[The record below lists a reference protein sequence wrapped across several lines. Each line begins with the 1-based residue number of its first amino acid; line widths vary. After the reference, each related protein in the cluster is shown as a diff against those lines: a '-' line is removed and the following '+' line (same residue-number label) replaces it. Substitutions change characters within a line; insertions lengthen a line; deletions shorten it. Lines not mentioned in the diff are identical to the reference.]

1 MYICREQNVKR
12 MKNILVVLFI
22 ILLNIL
28 NPQYLLARDLKFN
41 RLTAE
46 NGLPYSTANVMLQD
60 DNGFLWIGT
69 HTGLCRYDGINTE
82 IYSEFENRQ
91 VRSLEETDGNWL
103 WVGMESGLARINLKT
118 RKMESI
124 LCEGKKELQR
134 VSAIHWGKDEKVYV
148 AAIDG
153 LFVYDK
159 GILTHV
165 IADEGQV
172 FSILE
177 NTLTDYWLLTE
188 KALLNLDTKT
198 GKVTRYAWPL
208 KFNPFFLA
216 SLNSY
221 KNILYISAE
230 YNSMLRFDMKNRRF
244 MNEFAIEDKKRTYPL
259 IIDGGQLFVN
269 TTWGIEVLSCTTNQL
284 QYTIAAD
291 DDMKN
296 GLRSNQ
302 FYSMYKKGTT
312 LWLGIF
318 SGGIAYSQIENDAF
332 NVYRLPGTDFTTF
345 NRQVRSFCIVSDDI
359 KLIGTRNGLLLVSEK
374 EKRVQTFTTQDYPAL
389 LSNSILFI
397 QPFGGDD
404 YLIGTTKGLVLF
416 SLKKNSFRTF
426 SEENV
431 YKGTQFYSCLSDEE
445 GIWLAT
451 SEKVLY
457 YNMHTNQTDIYL
469 LDTNKYPG
477 CSALSLCF
485 DFRDRL
491 WIGTTEG
498 LFLLDKVTHKITDTF
513 EGKDKLKDIS
523 KAQINNISRSKNGKM
538 FICTDRMGLIVLNER
553 GTEIDIYSEDNILPH
568 NTVYSVY
575 EDEQNVWWI
584 ATMKGILRYNRVTN
598 KKQLYDLSAGIP
610 GGVCRSF
617 SKDSQGRYWWANE
630 MGLVVCDPYLLSQ
643 AVLCDLPRISSVKVA
658 GKRQQLLEDQE
669 QGPVTPAYAKSMV
682 LPAFQNN
689 LELCFSMHT
698 YLGALDSYQYILE
711 GFDERWKYNI
721 ENNCLSYTDLPAG
734 KYLLRVRG
742 QGNSDYE
749 TQLEIIVEYPWYVT
763 YGIAA
768 IVVIIVL
775 LGIGWKYWRR
785 KVSIVE
791 MKQDSDDELLNTA
804 AYKPK
809 TPRSSQEKLDRL
821 YEQLIH
827 YFETEKPYLNK
838 QLKSADIAAALSC
851 SISSLSECLSFK
863 LNTNFSD
870 FVAHYRVEAFVQKQ
884 KQEDISLYTLMSI
897 AESCGFNSKSSFFRL
912 FKKQMGCTPLEYIQ
926 KQEHDRVSKQ

>member
-1 MYICREQNVKR
+1 MC
-12 MKNILVVLFI
+12 
-22 ILLNIL
+22 
-28 NPQYLLARDLKFN
+28 
-41 RLTAE
+41 
-46 NGLPYSTANVMLQD
+46 
-60 DNGFLWIGT
+60 
-69 HTGLCRYDGINTE
+69 
-82 IYSEFENRQ
+82 
-91 VRSLEETDGNWL
+91 
-103 WVGMESGLARINLKT
+103 
-118 RKMESI
+118 
-124 LCEGKKELQR
+124 
-134 VSAIHWGKDEKVYV
+134 
-148 AAIDG
+148 
-153 LFVYDK
+153 
-159 GILTHV
+159 
-165 IADEGQV
+165 
-172 FSILE
+172 
-177 NTLTDYWLLTE
+177 
-188 KALLNLDTKT
+188 
-198 GKVTRYAWPL
+198 
-208 KFNPFFLA
+208 
-216 SLNSY
+216 
-221 KNILYISAE
+221 
-230 YNSMLRFDMKNRRF
+230 
-244 MNEFAIEDKKRTYPL
+244 
-259 IIDGGQLFVN
+259 
-269 TTWGIEVLSCTTNQL
+269 
-284 QYTIAAD
+284 
-291 DDMKN
+291 
-296 GLRSNQ
+296 
-302 FYSMYKKGTT
+302 
-312 LWLGIF
+312 IF

-568 NTVYSVY
+568 NTVYSIY
-575 EDEQNVWWI
+575 EDEQNEWWI

-785 KVSIVE
+785 KVAIVG
-791 MKQDSDDELLNTA
+791 MKQDADDELLNA
-804 AYKPK
+804 AAHRPK
-809 TPRSSQEKLDRL
+809 TPRASQEKLDSL
-821 YEQLIH
+821 YEQLID

>member
-82 IYSEFENRQ
+82 IYSEFENKQ
-91 VRSLEETDGNWL
+91 VRALAETEGNWL
-103 WVGMESGLARINLKT
+103 WVGMENGLARINLKT

-148 AAIDG
+148 AAIAG

-159 GILTHV
+159 GVLSHV

-188 KALLNLDTKT
+188 KALLNLETKT
-198 GKVTRYAWPL
+198 GKVTKYAWPL
-208 KFNPFFLA
+208 KFNPFFQA

-221 KNILYISAE
+221 KNVLYISAE
-230 YNSMLRFDMKNRRF
+230 YNSMLRFDMKSRRF
-244 MNEFAIEDKKRTYPL
+244 MNEFAMEDKKRTYPL

-269 TTWGIEVLSCTTNQL
+269 TTWGIEVLSCTTNRL

-291 DDMKN
+291 EDVKN

-359 KLIGTRNGLLLVSEK
+359 KLIGTRNGLLLVSEA
-374 EKRVQTFTTQDYPAL
+374 EKRVQTFTTQDYSAL

-431 YKGTQFYSCLSDEE
+431 YRGTQFYSCLSDEE

-485 DFRDRL
+485 DSRNRL
-491 WIGTTEG
+491 WIGTSDG
-498 LFLLDKVTHKITDTF
+498 IFLLDKVTRKITDTF
-513 EGKDKLKDIS
+513 EGKDKLKNIS

-630 MGLVVCDPYLLSQ
+630 MGLVVCDPYQLSQ

-734 KYLLRVRG
+734 TYLLRVRG

>member
-12 MKNILVVLFI
+12 MKNILIVLFI

-46 NGLPYSTANVMLQD
+46 NGLPYSTPNVMLQD

-134 VSAIHWGKDEKVYV
+134 VSAIHWGKDEKVYI

-485 DFRDRL
+485 DSRNRL
-491 WIGTTEG
+491 WIGTSDG
-498 LFLLDKVTHKITDTF
+498 IFLLDKVTRKIMDTF
-513 EGKDKLKDIS
+513 EGKDKLKNIS
-523 KAQINNISRSKNGKM
+523 KAQINNISRSKNGKI

-768 IVVIIVL
+768 VVVIIVL

-785 KVSIVE
+785 KVAIVG
-791 MKQDSDDELLNTA
+791 MKQDADDELLNAA
-804 AYKPK
+804 AYRPK

-821 YEQLIH
+821 YEQLID

-926 KQEHDRVSKQ
+926 KQEYDRVSKQ

>member
-359 KLIGTRNGLLLVSEK
+359 KLIGTRNGLLLVSEA

-431 YKGTQFYSCLSDEE
+431 YRGTQFYSCLSDEE

-485 DFRDRL
+485 DSRNRL
-491 WIGTTEG
+491 WIGTSDG
-498 LFLLDKVTHKITDTF
+498 IFLLDKVTRKITDTF
-513 EGKDKLKDIS
+513 EGKDKLKNIS

>member
-1 MYICREQNVKR
+1 
-12 MKNILVVLFI
+12 MKNILIVLFI

-28 NPQYLLARDLKFN
+28 NPQYLLAIDLKFN

-91 VRSLEETDGNWL
+91 VRSLEETEGNWL
-103 WVGMESGLARINLKT
+103 WVGMENGLARINLKT

-134 VSAIHWGKDEKVYV
+134 VSTIHWGKDEKVYV

-216 SLNSY
+216 SLNSH
-221 KNILYISAE
+221 KNVLYISAE

-269 TTWGIEVLSCTTNQL
+269 TTWGIEVLSCTTNRL
-284 QYTIAAD
+284 QYTIVAD

-302 FYSMYKKGTT
+302 FYSMYKTGTT

-389 LSNSILFI
+389 LSNSILLI

-404 YLIGTTKGLVLF
+404 YLIGTTKGLVLY
-416 SLKKNSFRTF
+416 SLKKNSFRIF

-457 YNMHTNQTDIYL
+457 YNMHTIYTRWIL
-469 LDTNKYPG
+469 INI
-477 CSALSLCF
+477 
-485 DFRDRL
+485 RD
-491 WIGTTEG
+491 
-498 LFLLDKVTHKITDTF
+498 
-513 EGKDKLKDIS
+513 
-523 KAQINNISRSKNGKM
+523 
-538 FICTDRMGLIVLNER
+538 
-553 GTEIDIYSEDNILPH
+553 
-568 NTVYSVY
+568 
-575 EDEQNVWWI
+575 
-584 ATMKGILRYNRVTN
+584 
-598 KKQLYDLSAGIP
+598 
-610 GGVCRSF
+610 
-617 SKDSQGRYWWANE
+617 
-630 MGLVVCDPYLLSQ
+630 
-643 AVLCDLPRISSVKVA
+643 
-658 GKRQQLLEDQE
+658 
-669 QGPVTPAYAKSMV
+669 
-682 LPAFQNN
+682 
-689 LELCFSMHT
+689 
-698 YLGALDSYQYILE
+698 
-711 GFDERWKYNI
+711 
-721 ENNCLSYTDLPAG
+721 
-734 KYLLRVRG
+734 
-742 QGNSDYE
+742 
-749 TQLEIIVEYPWYVT
+749 
-763 YGIAA
+763 
-768 IVVIIVL
+768 VL
-775 LGIGWKYWRR
+775 LCLC
-785 KVSIVE
+785 VSTPVIV
-791 MKQDSDDELLNTA
+791 
-804 AYKPK
+804 Y
-809 TPRSSQEKLDRL
+809 
-821 YEQLIH
+821 
-827 YFETEKPYLNK
+827 
-838 QLKSADIAAALSC
+838 
-851 SISSLSECLSFK
+851 
-863 LNTNFSD
+863 
-870 FVAHYRVEAFVQKQ
+870 
-884 KQEDISLYTLMSI
+884 
-897 AESCGFNSKSSFFRL
+897 G
-912 FKKQMGCTPLEYIQ
+912 
-926 KQEHDRVSKQ
+926 

>member
-1 MYICREQNVKR
+1 
-12 MKNILVVLFI
+12 MKNILIVLFI

-188 KALLNLDTKT
+188 KALLNMDTKT

-332 NVYRLPGTDFTTF
+332 NVYRLLGTDFTTF

-568 NTVYSVY
+568 NTVYSIY
-575 EDEQNVWWI
+575 EDEQNEWWI

-785 KVSIVE
+785 KVAIVG
-791 MKQDSDDELLNTA
+791 MKQDADDELLNA
-804 AYKPK
+804 AAHRPK
-809 TPRSSQEKLDRL
+809 TPRASQEKLDSL
-821 YEQLIH
+821 YEQLID

>member
-1 MYICREQNVKR
+1 
-12 MKNILVVLFI
+12 MKNILIVLFI

-134 VSAIHWGKDEKVYV
+134 VSTIHWGKDEKVYV

-216 SLNSY
+216 SLNSH
-221 KNILYISAE
+221 KNVLYISAE

-269 TTWGIEVLSCTTNQL
+269 TTWGIEVLSCTTNRL
-284 QYTIAAD
+284 QYTIVAD

-568 NTVYSVY
+568 NTVYSIY
-575 EDEQNVWWI
+575 EDEQNEWWI

-669 QGPVTPAYAKSMV
+669 QGLVTPAYAKSMV

-711 GFDERWKYNI
+711 GFDEKWKYNI

-785 KVSIVE
+785 KVAIVG
-791 MKQDSDDELLNTA
+791 MKQDADDELLNA
-804 AYKPK
+804 AAHRPK
-809 TPRSSQEKLDRL
+809 TPRASQEKLDSL
-821 YEQLIH
+821 YEQLID

>member
-1 MYICREQNVKR
+1 
-12 MKNILVVLFI
+12 MKNILIVLFI

-134 VSAIHWGKDEKVYV
+134 VSAIHWGKDEKVYI

-485 DFRDRL
+485 DSRNRL
-491 WIGTTEG
+491 WIGTSDG
-498 LFLLDKVTHKITDTF
+498 IFLLDKVTRKIMDTF
-513 EGKDKLKDIS
+513 EGKDKLKNIS
-523 KAQINNISRSKNGKM
+523 KAQINNISRSKNGKI

-768 IVVIIVL
+768 VVVIIVL

-785 KVSIVE
+785 KVAIVG
-791 MKQDSDDELLNTA
+791 MKQDADDELLNAA
-804 AYKPK
+804 AYRPK

-821 YEQLIH
+821 YEQLID

>member
-1 MYICREQNVKR
+1 
-12 MKNILVVLFI
+12 MKNILIVLFI

-134 VSAIHWGKDEKVYV
+134 VSAIHWGKDEKVYI

-485 DFRDRL
+485 DSRNRL
-491 WIGTTEG
+491 WIGTSDG
-498 LFLLDKVTHKITDTF
+498 IFLLDKVTRKIMDTF
-513 EGKDKLKDIS
+513 EGKDKLKNIS
-523 KAQINNISRSKNGKM
+523 KAQINNISRSKNGKI

-610 GGVCRSF
+610 GGVCCSF

-768 IVVIIVL
+768 VVVIIVL

-785 KVSIVE
+785 KVAIVG
-791 MKQDSDDELLNTA
+791 MKQDADDELLNAA
-804 AYKPK
+804 AYRPK

-821 YEQLIH
+821 YEQLID

-926 KQEHDRVSKQ
+926 KQEYDRVSKQ

>member
-1 MYICREQNVKR
+1 M
-12 MKNILVVLFI
+12 
-22 ILLNIL
+22 
-28 NPQYLLARDLKFN
+28 
-41 RLTAE
+41 
-46 NGLPYSTANVMLQD
+46 
-60 DNGFLWIGT
+60 
-69 HTGLCRYDGINTE
+69 
-82 IYSEFENRQ
+82 
-91 VRSLEETDGNWL
+91 
-103 WVGMESGLARINLKT
+103 
-118 RKMESI
+118 
-124 LCEGKKELQR
+124 
-134 VSAIHWGKDEKVYV
+134 
-148 AAIDG
+148 
-153 LFVYDK
+153 
-159 GILTHV
+159 
-165 IADEGQV
+165 
-172 FSILE
+172 
-177 NTLTDYWLLTE
+177 
-188 KALLNLDTKT
+188 
-198 GKVTRYAWPL
+198 
-208 KFNPFFLA
+208 
-216 SLNSY
+216 NS
-221 KNILYISAE
+221 
-230 YNSMLRFDMKNRRF
+230 
-244 MNEFAIEDKKRTYPL
+244 
-259 IIDGGQLFVN
+259 GQLFVN
-269 TTWGIEVLSCTTNQL
+269 TTWGIEVLSCTTNRL
-284 QYTIAAD
+284 QYTIVAD

-404 YLIGTTKGLVLF
+404 YLIGTTKGLVLY
-416 SLKKNSFRTF
+416 SLKKNSFRIF

-457 YNMHTNQTDIYL
+457 YNMHTNQTDIYP

-485 DFRDRL
+485 DSRNRL
-491 WIGTTEG
+491 WIGTSEG
-498 LFLLDKVTHKITDTF
+498 VFLLDKVTHKITDTF
-513 EGKDKLKDIS
+513 EGKDKLKNIS

-553 GTEIDIYSEDNILPH
+553 GSEIDIYSEDNILPH

-617 SKDSQGRYWWANE
+617 CKDSQNRYWWANE
-630 MGLVVCDPYLLSQ
+630 MGLVVCDPYQLSQ
-643 AVLCDLPRISSVKVA
+643 AVLCDLPRISSVKVG

-669 QGPVTPAYAKSMV
+669 QGLVTPAYAKSMV

-711 GFDERWKYNI
+711 GFDEKWKYNI

-763 YGIAA
+763 YGIVA

-785 KVSIVE
+785 KVAIVE
-791 MKQDSDDELLNTA
+791 MKQDTDDELLNTA
-804 AYKPK
+804 AYRPK

-926 KQEHDRVSKQ
+926 KQDHDRVSKQ

>member
-1 MYICREQNVKR
+1 M
-12 MKNILVVLFI
+12 
-22 ILLNIL
+22 
-28 NPQYLLARDLKFN
+28 
-41 RLTAE
+41 
-46 NGLPYSTANVMLQD
+46 
-60 DNGFLWIGT
+60 
-69 HTGLCRYDGINTE
+69 
-82 IYSEFENRQ
+82 
-91 VRSLEETDGNWL
+91 
-103 WVGMESGLARINLKT
+103 
-118 RKMESI
+118 
-124 LCEGKKELQR
+124 
-134 VSAIHWGKDEKVYV
+134 GKDEKVYV

-568 NTVYSVY
+568 NTVYSIY
-575 EDEQNVWWI
+575 EDEQNEWWI

-785 KVSIVE
+785 KVAIVG
-791 MKQDSDDELLNTA
+791 MKQDADDELLNA
-804 AYKPK
+804 AAHRPK
-809 TPRSSQEKLDRL
+809 TPRASQEKLDSL
-821 YEQLIH
+821 YEQLID

>member
-12 MKNILVVLFI
+12 MKNILIVLFI

-208 KFNPFFLA
+208 KFNPFFMA

-485 DFRDRL
+485 DSRNRL
-491 WIGTTEG
+491 WIGTSDG
-498 LFLLDKVTHKITDTF
+498 IFLLDKVTRKIMDTF
-513 EGKDKLKDIS
+513 EGKDKLKNIS
-523 KAQINNISRSKNGKM
+523 KAQINNISRSKNGKI

-768 IVVIIVL
+768 VVVIIVL

-785 KVSIVE
+785 KVAIVG
-791 MKQDSDDELLNTA
+791 MKQDADDELLNAA
-804 AYKPK
+804 AYRPK

-821 YEQLIH
+821 YEQLID

-926 KQEHDRVSKQ
+926 KQEYDRVSKQ

>member
-1 MYICREQNVKR
+1 

-82 IYSEFENRQ
+82 IYSEFENKQ
-91 VRSLEETDGNWL
+91 VRALAETEGNWL
-103 WVGMESGLARINLKT
+103 WVGMENGLARINLKT

-148 AAIDG
+148 AAIAG

-159 GILTHV
+159 GVLSHV

-188 KALLNLDTKT
+188 KALLNLETKT
-198 GKVTRYAWPL
+198 GKVTKYAWPL
-208 KFNPFFLA
+208 KFNPFFQA

-221 KNILYISAE
+221 KNVLYISAE
-230 YNSMLRFDMKNRRF
+230 YNSMLRFDMKSRRF
-244 MNEFAIEDKKRTYPL
+244 MNEFAMEDKKRTYPL

-269 TTWGIEVLSCTTNQL
+269 TTWGIEVLSCTTNRL

-291 DDMKN
+291 EDMKN

-359 KLIGTRNGLLLVSEK
+359 KLIGTRNGLLLVSEA

-431 YKGTQFYSCLSDEE
+431 YRGTQFYSCLSDEE

-485 DFRDRL
+485 DSRNRL
-491 WIGTTEG
+491 WIGTSDG
-498 LFLLDKVTHKITDTF
+498 IFLLDKVTRKITDTF
-513 EGKDKLKDIS
+513 EGKDKLKNIS

>member
-1 MYICREQNVKR
+1 
-12 MKNILVVLFI
+12 MKNILIVLFI

-485 DFRDRL
+485 DSRNRL
-491 WIGTTEG
+491 WIGTSDG
-498 LFLLDKVTHKITDTF
+498 IFLLDKVTRKIMDTF
-513 EGKDKLKDIS
+513 EGKDKLKNIS
-523 KAQINNISRSKNGKM
+523 KAQINNISRSKNGKI

-768 IVVIIVL
+768 VVVIIVL

-785 KVSIVE
+785 KVAIVG
-791 MKQDSDDELLNTA
+791 MKQDADDELLNAA
-804 AYKPK
+804 AYRPK

-821 YEQLIH
+821 YEQLID

-851 SISSLSECLSFK
+851 SISSLSECLSFI

-926 KQEHDRVSKQ
+926 KQEYDRVSKQ

>member
-1 MYICREQNVKR
+1 
-12 MKNILVVLFI
+12 
-22 ILLNIL
+22 
-28 NPQYLLARDLKFN
+28 
-41 RLTAE
+41 
-46 NGLPYSTANVMLQD
+46 
-60 DNGFLWIGT
+60 
-69 HTGLCRYDGINTE
+69 
-82 IYSEFENRQ
+82 
-91 VRSLEETDGNWL
+91 
-103 WVGMESGLARINLKT
+103 
-118 RKMESI
+118 
-124 LCEGKKELQR
+124 
-134 VSAIHWGKDEKVYV
+134 
-148 AAIDG
+148 
-153 LFVYDK
+153 
-159 GILTHV
+159 
-165 IADEGQV
+165 
-172 FSILE
+172 
-177 NTLTDYWLLTE
+177 
-188 KALLNLDTKT
+188 
-198 GKVTRYAWPL
+198 
-208 KFNPFFLA
+208 
-216 SLNSY
+216 
-221 KNILYISAE
+221 
-230 YNSMLRFDMKNRRF
+230 
-244 MNEFAIEDKKRTYPL
+244 
-259 IIDGGQLFVN
+259 
-269 TTWGIEVLSCTTNQL
+269 
-284 QYTIAAD
+284 
-291 DDMKN
+291 
-296 GLRSNQ
+296 
-302 FYSMYKKGTT
+302 MYKKGTT

-404 YLIGTTKGLVLF
+404 YLIGTTKGLVLY
-416 SLKKNSFRTF
+416 SLKKNSFRIF

-457 YNMHTNQTDIYL
+457 YNMHTNQTDIYP

-485 DFRDRL
+485 DSRNRL
-491 WIGTTEG
+491 WIGTSEG
-498 LFLLDKVTHKITDTF
+498 VFLLDKVTHKITDTF
-513 EGKDKLKDIS
+513 EGKDKLKNIS

-553 GTEIDIYSEDNILPH
+553 GSEIDIYSEDNILPH

-617 SKDSQGRYWWANE
+617 CKDSQNRYWWANE
-630 MGLVVCDPYLLSQ
+630 MGLVVCDPYQLSQ
-643 AVLCDLPRISSVKVA
+643 AVLCDLPRISSVKVV

-669 QGPVTPAYAKSMV
+669 QGLVTPAYAKSMV

-711 GFDERWKYNI
+711 GFDEKWKYNI

-763 YGIAA
+763 YGIVA

-785 KVSIVE
+785 KVAIVE
-791 MKQDSDDELLNTA
+791 MKQDTDDELLNTA
-804 AYKPK
+804 AYRPK

-926 KQEHDRVSKQ
+926 KQDHDRVSKQ

>member
-1 MYICREQNVKR
+1 M
-12 MKNILVVLFI
+12 
-22 ILLNIL
+22 
-28 NPQYLLARDLKFN
+28 
-41 RLTAE
+41 
-46 NGLPYSTANVMLQD
+46 
-60 DNGFLWIGT
+60 
-69 HTGLCRYDGINTE
+69 
-82 IYSEFENRQ
+82 
-91 VRSLEETDGNWL
+91 
-103 WVGMESGLARINLKT
+103 
-118 RKMESI
+118 
-124 LCEGKKELQR
+124 
-134 VSAIHWGKDEKVYV
+134 
-148 AAIDG
+148 
-153 LFVYDK
+153 
-159 GILTHV
+159 
-165 IADEGQV
+165 
-172 FSILE
+172 
-177 NTLTDYWLLTE
+177 
-188 KALLNLDTKT
+188 
-198 GKVTRYAWPL
+198 
-208 KFNPFFLA
+208 
-216 SLNSY
+216 
-221 KNILYISAE
+221 
-230 YNSMLRFDMKNRRF
+230 
-244 MNEFAIEDKKRTYPL
+244 
-259 IIDGGQLFVN
+259 
-269 TTWGIEVLSCTTNQL
+269 
-284 QYTIAAD
+284 
-291 DDMKN
+291 
-296 GLRSNQ
+296 
-302 FYSMYKKGTT
+302 
-312 LWLGIF
+312 
-318 SGGIAYSQIENDAF
+318 
-332 NVYRLPGTDFTTF
+332 
-345 NRQVRSFCIVSDDI
+345 
-359 KLIGTRNGLLLVSEK
+359 
-374 EKRVQTFTTQDYPAL
+374 
-389 LSNSILFI
+389 
-397 QPFGGDD
+397 
-404 YLIGTTKGLVLF
+404 IGTTKGLVLY
-416 SLKKNSFRTF
+416 SLKRNSFRIF

-457 YNMHTNQTDIYL
+457 YNMHTNQTDIYP

-485 DFRDRL
+485 DSRNRL
-491 WIGTTEG
+491 WIGTSEG
-498 LFLLDKVTHKITDTF
+498 VFLLDKVTHKITDTF
-513 EGKDKLKDIS
+513 EGKDKLKNIS

-553 GTEIDIYSEDNILPH
+553 GSEIDIYSEDNILPH

-610 GGVCRSF
+610 SGVCRSF
-617 SKDSQGRYWWANE
+617 SKDSQNRYWWANE
-630 MGLVVCDPYLLSQ
+630 MGLVVCDPYQLSQ

-785 KVSIVE
+785 KVAIVE
-791 MKQDSDDELLNTA
+791 MKQDPDDELLNTA
-804 AYKPK
+804 AYRPK

-884 KQEDISLYTLMSI
+884 KQEEDISLYTLMSI

-926 KQEHDRVSKQ
+926 KQDHDRVSKQ

>member
-1 MYICREQNVKR
+1 
-12 MKNILVVLFI
+12 MKNILIVLFI

-221 KNILYISAE
+221 KNILYISVE

-485 DFRDRL
+485 DSCNRL
-491 WIGTTEG
+491 WIGTSDG
-498 LFLLDKVTHKITDTF
+498 IFLLDKVTRKIMDIF
-513 EGKDKLKDIS
+513 EGKDKLKNIS
-523 KAQINNISRSKNGKM
+523 KAQINNISRSKNGKI

-643 AVLCDLPRISSVKVA
+643 AVLCDLPCISSVKVA

-721 ENNCLSYTDLPAG
+721 ENNCLSYADLPAG

-785 KVSIVE
+785 KVAMVE

-809 TPRSSQEKLDRL
+809 TPRSSQEKLDCL

-838 QLKSADIAAALSC
+838 QLKSADIATALSC

-863 LNTNFSD
+863 LNTNFSN

-926 KQEHDRVSKQ
+926 KQEHDKVSKQ

>member
-1 MYICREQNVKR
+1 MKR
-12 MKNILVVLFI
+12 MKNILIVLFI

-404 YLIGTTKGLVLF
+404 YLIGTTKGLVLY

-568 NTVYSVY
+568 NTVYSIY
-575 EDEQNVWWI
+575 EDEQNEWWI

-711 GFDERWKYNI
+711 GFDEKWKYNI

-785 KVSIVE
+785 KVAIVG
-791 MKQDSDDELLNTA
+791 MKQDADDELLNA
-804 AYKPK
+804 AAHRPK
-809 TPRSSQEKLDRL
+809 TPRASQEKLDSL
-821 YEQLIH
+821 YEQLID

>member
-1 MYICREQNVKR
+1 

-82 IYSEFENRQ
+82 IYSEFENKQ
-91 VRSLEETDGNWL
+91 VRALAETEGNWL
-103 WVGMESGLARINLKT
+103 WVGMENGLARINLKT

-124 LCEGKKELQR
+124 LCEGKKGLQR

-148 AAIDG
+148 AAIAG

-159 GILTHV
+159 GVLSHV

-188 KALLNLDTKT
+188 KALLNLETKT
-198 GKVTRYAWPL
+198 GKVTKYAWPL
-208 KFNPFFLA
+208 KFNPFFQA

-221 KNILYISAE
+221 KNVLYISAE
-230 YNSMLRFDMKNRRF
+230 YNSMLRFDMKSRRF
-244 MNEFAIEDKKRTYPL
+244 MNEFAMEDKKRTYPL

-269 TTWGIEVLSCTTNQL
+269 TTWGIEVLSCTTNRL

-291 DDMKN
+291 EDMKN

-359 KLIGTRNGLLLVSEK
+359 KLIGTRNGLLLVSEA

-431 YKGTQFYSCLSDEE
+431 YRGTQFYSCLSDEE

-485 DFRDRL
+485 DSRNRL
-491 WIGTTEG
+491 WIGTSDG
-498 LFLLDKVTHKITDTF
+498 IFLLDKVTRKITDTF
-513 EGKDKLKDIS
+513 EGKDKLKNIS

-630 MGLVVCDPYLLSQ
+630 MGLVVCDPYQLSQ

-734 KYLLRVRG
+734 TYLLRVRG

>member
-1 MYICREQNVKR
+1 M
-12 MKNILVVLFI
+12 
-22 ILLNIL
+22 
-28 NPQYLLARDLKFN
+28 
-41 RLTAE
+41 
-46 NGLPYSTANVMLQD
+46 
-60 DNGFLWIGT
+60 
-69 HTGLCRYDGINTE
+69 
-82 IYSEFENRQ
+82 
-91 VRSLEETDGNWL
+91 
-103 WVGMESGLARINLKT
+103 
-118 RKMESI
+118 
-124 LCEGKKELQR
+124 
-134 VSAIHWGKDEKVYV
+134 
-148 AAIDG
+148 
-153 LFVYDK
+153 
-159 GILTHV
+159 
-165 IADEGQV
+165 
-172 FSILE
+172 
-177 NTLTDYWLLTE
+177 
-188 KALLNLDTKT
+188 
-198 GKVTRYAWPL
+198 
-208 KFNPFFLA
+208 
-216 SLNSY
+216 
-221 KNILYISAE
+221 
-230 YNSMLRFDMKNRRF
+230 
-244 MNEFAIEDKKRTYPL
+244 
-259 IIDGGQLFVN
+259 
-269 TTWGIEVLSCTTNQL
+269 
-284 QYTIAAD
+284 
-291 DDMKN
+291 
-296 GLRSNQ
+296 
-302 FYSMYKKGTT
+302 
-312 LWLGIF
+312 
-318 SGGIAYSQIENDAF
+318 
-332 NVYRLPGTDFTTF
+332 
-345 NRQVRSFCIVSDDI
+345 
-359 KLIGTRNGLLLVSEK
+359 VSEA

-568 NTVYSVY
+568 NTVYSIY
-575 EDEQNVWWI
+575 EDEQNEWWI

-785 KVSIVE
+785 KVAIVG
-791 MKQDSDDELLNTA
+791 MKQDADDELLNA
-804 AYKPK
+804 AAHRPK
-809 TPRSSQEKLDRL
+809 TPRASQEKLDSL
-821 YEQLIH
+821 YEQLID

>member
-1 MYICREQNVKR
+1 
-12 MKNILVVLFI
+12 MKNILIVLLI
-22 ILLNIL
+22 ILLNSI
-28 NPQYLLARDLKFN
+28 NSQYLLSKELKFN

-82 IYSEFENRQ
+82 IYSEFENKQ
-91 VRSLEETDGNWL
+91 VRTLAETDGDWL
-103 WVGMESGLARINLKT
+103 WVGMENGLARINLKT
-118 RKMESI
+118 RKMEPI
-124 LCEGKKELQR
+124 LCDGKKELQR

-159 GILTHV
+159 GVLKHTIV
-165 IADEGQV
+165 NEGQV
-172 FSILE
+172 FSIVE

-198 GKVTRYAWPL
+198 GEVIKYVWPL

-216 SLNSY
+216 SLNIY
-221 KNILYISAE
+221 KNTLYISAE
-230 YNSMLRFDMKNRRF
+230 YNSMLRFDLKNHRF
-244 MNEFAIEDKKRTYPL
+244 MTEFASEDRKRTYPL
-259 IIDGGQLFVN
+259 VIDGGLLFVN
-269 TTWGIEVLSCTTNQL
+269 TTWGVEVLSCSTNQL
-284 QYTIAAD
+284 LYTIATD
-291 DDMKN
+291 EDMKN

-318 SGGIAYSQIENDAF
+318 SGGIAYSQVENDAF
-332 NVYRLPGTDFTTF
+332 KVYQLPGTEFTTF
-345 NRQVRSFCIVSDDI
+345 NRQVRSFSIIPDGI
-359 KLIGTRNGLLLVSEK
+359 KLIGTRSGLLMVSEK
-374 EKRVQTFTTQDYPAL
+374 ENRVHTFTTKDYPAL

-397 QPFGGDD
+397 QPFKGDD

-416 SLKKNSFRTF
+416 SLKDASFRTF
-426 SEENV
+426 SEDNI
-431 YKGTQFYSCLSDEE
+431 YKGSQFYSCLPDED
-445 GIWLAT
+445 GIWLAA

-457 YNMHTNQTDIYL
+457 YNKHTRLTEQYS
-469 LDTNKYPG
+469 LDTEKYPG

-485 DFRDRL
+485 DSRNRL
-491 WIGTTEG
+491 WIGTSDG
-498 LFLLDKVTHKITDTF
+498 IFLLDKATRKITDTF
-513 EGKDKLKDIS
+513 EGKSKLQNIS
-523 KAQINNISRSKNGKM
+523 KAQINSISRSKNGKM
-538 FICTDRMGLIVLNER
+538 FICTDRLGLIVLNER
-553 GTEIDIYSEDNILPH
+553 GSEVDIYSEDNILPH

-575 EDEQNVWWI
+575 EDDQDVWWI
-584 ATMKGILRYNRVTN
+584 ATMKGILRYNRVTD

-617 SKDSQGRYWWANE
+617 YKDDKGNYWWANE
-630 MGLVVCDPYLLSQ
+630 MGLVVCDPNQLSR
-643 AVLCDLPRISSVKVA
+643 AVLCNIPRISSVKVA
-658 GKRQQLLEDQE
+658 GKQQLLLEDLNL
-669 QGPVTPAYAKSMV
+669 GTVTPAYAKSMV

-711 GFDERWKYNI
+711 GLDERWKYNL
-721 ENNCLSYTDLPAG
+721 ENNCLTYTDLPAG
-734 KYLLRVRG
+734 KYMLRVRG

-749 TQLEIIVEYPWYVT
+749 TQLEITVEYPWYVT
-763 YGIAA
+763 YGIVAG
-768 IVVIIVL
+768 VVL
-775 LGIGWKYWRR
+775 LVLSGIIWVYWRK
-785 KVSIVE
+785 KVRNSVAGKRHDADMEVMNEVE
-791 MKQDSDDELLNTA
+791 AD
-804 AYKPK
+804 KPK

-821 YEQLIH
+821 YERLIH
-827 YFETEKPYLNK
+827 YFDTEKPYLNK
-838 QLKSADIAAALSC
+838 QLKSADVAAALSC
-851 SISSLSECLSFK
+851 SIFSLSECLSFK

-884 KQEDISLYTLMSI
+884 KEEDISLYTLMSI

-926 KQEHDRVSKQ
+926 KQEHNRVSKQ

>member
-12 MKNILVVLFI
+12 MKNILIVLFI

-485 DFRDRL
+485 DSRNRL
-491 WIGTTEG
+491 WIGTSDG
-498 LFLLDKVTHKITDTF
+498 IFLLDKVTRKIMDTF
-513 EGKDKLKDIS
+513 EGKDKLKNIS
-523 KAQINNISRSKNGKM
+523 KAQINNISRSKNGKI

-768 IVVIIVL
+768 VVVIIVL

-785 KVSIVE
+785 KVAIVG
-791 MKQDSDDELLNTA
+791 MKQDADDELLNAA
-804 AYKPK
+804 AYRPK

-821 YEQLIH
+821 YEQLID

-926 KQEHDRVSKQ
+926 KQEYDRVSKQ

>member
-82 IYSEFENRQ
+82 IYSEFENKQ
-91 VRSLEETDGNWL
+91 VRALAETEGNWL
-103 WVGMESGLARINLKT
+103 WVGMENGLARINLKT

-148 AAIDG
+148 AAIAG

-159 GILTHV
+159 GVLSHV

-188 KALLNLDTKT
+188 KALLNLETKT
-198 GKVTRYAWPL
+198 GKVTKYAWPL
-208 KFNPFFLA
+208 KFNPFFQA

-221 KNILYISAE
+221 KNVLYISAE
-230 YNSMLRFDMKNRRF
+230 YNSMLRFDMKSRRF
-244 MNEFAIEDKKRTYPL
+244 MNEFAMEDKKRTYPL

-269 TTWGIEVLSCTTNQL
+269 TTWGIEVLSCTTNRL

-291 DDMKN
+291 EDMKN

-359 KLIGTRNGLLLVSEK
+359 KLIGTRNGLLLVSEA

-431 YKGTQFYSCLSDEE
+431 YRGTQFYSCLSDEE

-485 DFRDRL
+485 DSRNRL
-491 WIGTTEG
+491 WIGTSDG
-498 LFLLDKVTHKITDTF
+498 IFLLDKVTRKITDTF
-513 EGKDKLKDIS
+513 EGKDKLKNIS

-630 MGLVVCDPYLLSQ
+630 MGLVVCDPYQLSQ

-711 GFDERWKYNI
+711 GFDERWRYNI

-775 LGIGWKYWRR
+775 LGIGWKYWRK
-785 KVSIVE
+785 KVLIVE

>member
-12 MKNILVVLFI
+12 MKNILIVLFI

-485 DFRDRL
+485 DSRNRL
-491 WIGTTEG
+491 WIGTSDG
-498 LFLLDKVTHKITDTF
+498 IFLLDKVTRKIMDTF
-513 EGKDKLKDIS
+513 EGKDKLKNIS
-523 KAQINNISRSKNGKM
+523 KAQINNISRSKNGKI

-768 IVVIIVL
+768 VVVIIVL

-785 KVSIVE
+785 KVAIVG
-791 MKQDSDDELLNTA
+791 MKQDADDELLNAA
-804 AYKPK
+804 AYRPK

>member
-1 MYICREQNVKR
+1 
-12 MKNILVVLFI
+12 MKNILIVLFI

-134 VSAIHWGKDEKVYV
+134 VSAIHWGKDEKVYI

-485 DFRDRL
+485 DSRNRL
-491 WIGTTEG
+491 WIGTSDG
-498 LFLLDKVTHKITDTF
+498 IFLLDKVTRKIMDTF
-513 EGKDKLKDIS
+513 EGKDKLKNIS
-523 KAQINNISRSKNGKM
+523 KAQINNISRSKNGKI

-768 IVVIIVL
+768 VVVIIVL

-785 KVSIVE
+785 KVAIVG
-791 MKQDSDDELLNTA
+791 MKQDADDELLNAA
-804 AYKPK
+804 AYRPK

-821 YEQLIH
+821 YEQLID

-926 KQEHDRVSKQ
+926 KQEYDRVSKQ

>member
-1 MYICREQNVKR
+1 
-12 MKNILVVLFI
+12 MKNILIVLFI

-28 NPQYLLARDLKFN
+28 NPQYLLAIDLKFN
-41 RLTAE
+41 RLTAD

-91 VRSLEETDGNWL
+91 VRSLEETEGNWL
-103 WVGMESGLARINLKT
+103 WVGMENGLARINLKT

-134 VSAIHWGKDEKVYV
+134 VSTIHWGKDEKVYV

-216 SLNSY
+216 SLNSH
-221 KNILYISAE
+221 KNVLYISAE

-269 TTWGIEVLSCTTNQL
+269 TTWGIEVLSCTTNRL
-284 QYTIAAD
+284 QYTIVAD

-404 YLIGTTKGLVLF
+404 YLIGTTKGLVLY
-416 SLKKNSFRTF
+416 SLKKNSFRIF

-457 YNMHTNQTDIYL
+457 YNMHTNQTDIYP

-485 DFRDRL
+485 DSRNRL
-491 WIGTTEG
+491 WIGTSEG
-498 LFLLDKVTHKITDTF
+498 VFLLDKVTHKITDTF
-513 EGKDKLKDIS
+513 EGQDKLKNIS

-553 GTEIDIYSEDNILPH
+553 GSEIDIYSEDNILPH

-617 SKDSQGRYWWANE
+617 CKDSQNRYWWANE
-630 MGLVVCDPYLLSQ
+630 MGLVVCDPYQLSQ

-669 QGPVTPAYAKSMV
+669 QGLVTPAYAKSMV

-711 GFDERWKYNI
+711 GFDEKWKYNI

-763 YGIAA
+763 YGIVA

-785 KVSIVE
+785 KVAIVE
-791 MKQDSDDELLNTA
+791 MKQDTDDELLNTA
-804 AYKPK
+804 AYRPK

-926 KQEHDRVSKQ
+926 KQDHDRVSKQ

>member
-1 MYICREQNVKR
+1 M
-12 MKNILVVLFI
+12 
-22 ILLNIL
+22 
-28 NPQYLLARDLKFN
+28 
-41 RLTAE
+41 E
-46 NGLPYSTANVMLQD
+46 N
-60 DNGFLWIGT
+60 
-69 HTGLCRYDGINTE
+69 
-82 IYSEFENRQ
+82 
-91 VRSLEETDGNWL
+91 
-103 WVGMESGLARINLKT
+103 GLARINLKT

-134 VSAIHWGKDEKVYV
+134 VSTIHWGKDEKVYV

-568 NTVYSVY
+568 NTVYSIY
-575 EDEQNVWWI
+575 EDEQNEWWI

-785 KVSIVE
+785 KVAIVG
-791 MKQDSDDELLNTA
+791 MKQDADDELLNA
-804 AYKPK
+804 AAHRPK
-809 TPRSSQEKLDRL
+809 TPRASQEKLDSL
-821 YEQLIH
+821 YEQLID

>member
-1 MYICREQNVKR
+1 
-12 MKNILVVLFI
+12 
-22 ILLNIL
+22 
-28 NPQYLLARDLKFN
+28 
-41 RLTAE
+41 
-46 NGLPYSTANVMLQD
+46 
-60 DNGFLWIGT
+60 
-69 HTGLCRYDGINTE
+69 
-82 IYSEFENRQ
+82 
-91 VRSLEETDGNWL
+91 
-103 WVGMESGLARINLKT
+103 
-118 RKMESI
+118 
-124 LCEGKKELQR
+124 
-134 VSAIHWGKDEKVYV
+134 
-148 AAIDG
+148 
-153 LFVYDK
+153 
-159 GILTHV
+159 
-165 IADEGQV
+165 
-172 FSILE
+172 
-177 NTLTDYWLLTE
+177 
-188 KALLNLDTKT
+188 
-198 GKVTRYAWPL
+198 
-208 KFNPFFLA
+208 
-216 SLNSY
+216 
-221 KNILYISAE
+221 
-230 YNSMLRFDMKNRRF
+230 
-244 MNEFAIEDKKRTYPL
+244 
-259 IIDGGQLFVN
+259 
-269 TTWGIEVLSCTTNQL
+269 
-284 QYTIAAD
+284 
-291 DDMKN
+291 
-296 GLRSNQ
+296 
-302 FYSMYKKGTT
+302 MYKKGTT

-397 QPFGGDD
+397 QPFGGND
-404 YLIGTTKGLVLF
+404 YLIGTTKGLVLY
-416 SLKKNSFRTF
+416 SLKKNSFRIF

-457 YNMHTNQTDIYL
+457 YNMHTNQTDIYP

-485 DFRDRL
+485 DSRNRL
-491 WIGTTEG
+491 WIGTSEG
-498 LFLLDKVTHKITDTF
+498 VFLLDKVTHKITDTF
-513 EGKDKLKDIS
+513 EGKDKLKNIS

-553 GTEIDIYSEDNILPH
+553 GSEIDIYSEDNILPH

-617 SKDSQGRYWWANE
+617 CKDSQNRYWWANE
-630 MGLVVCDPYLLSQ
+630 MGLVVCDPYQLSQ

-669 QGPVTPAYAKSMV
+669 QGLVTPAYAKSMV

-711 GFDERWKYNI
+711 GFDEKWKYNI

-763 YGIAA
+763 YGIVA

-785 KVSIVE
+785 KVAIVE
-791 MKQDSDDELLNTA
+791 MKQDTDDELLNTA
-804 AYKPK
+804 AYRPK

-926 KQEHDRVSKQ
+926 KQDHDRVSKQ

>member
-82 IYSEFENRQ
+82 IYSEFENKQ
-91 VRSLEETDGNWL
+91 VRALAETEGNWL
-103 WVGMESGLARINLKT
+103 WVGMENGLARINLKT

-148 AAIDG
+148 AAIAG

-159 GILTHV
+159 GVLSHV

-188 KALLNLDTKT
+188 KALLNLETKT
-198 GKVTRYAWPL
+198 GKVTKYAWPL
-208 KFNPFFLA
+208 KFNPFFQA

-221 KNILYISAE
+221 KNVLYISAE
-230 YNSMLRFDMKNRRF
+230 YNSMLRFDMKSRRF
-244 MNEFAIEDKKRTYPL
+244 MNEFAMEDKKRTYPL

-269 TTWGIEVLSCTTNQL
+269 TTWGIEVLSCTTNRL

-291 DDMKN
+291 EDMKN

-359 KLIGTRNGLLLVSEK
+359 KLIGTRNGLLLVSEA
-374 EKRVQTFTTQDYPAL
+374 EKRVQTFTTQDYSAL

-431 YKGTQFYSCLSDEE
+431 YRGTQFYSCLSDEE

-485 DFRDRL
+485 DSRNRL
-491 WIGTTEG
+491 WIGTSDG
-498 LFLLDKVTHKITDTF
+498 IFLLDKVTRKITDTF
-513 EGKDKLKDIS
+513 EGKDKLKNIS

-630 MGLVVCDPYLLSQ
+630 MGLVVCDPYQLSQ

-768 IVVIIVL
+768 IVVMIVL

-804 AYKPK
+804 AYRPK

>member
-1 MYICREQNVKR
+1 MN
-12 MKNILVVLFI
+12 
-22 ILLNIL
+22 
-28 NPQYLLARDLKFN
+28 
-41 RLTAE
+41 
-46 NGLPYSTANVMLQD
+46 
-60 DNGFLWIGT
+60 
-69 HTGLCRYDGINTE
+69 
-82 IYSEFENRQ
+82 
-91 VRSLEETDGNWL
+91 
-103 WVGMESGLARINLKT
+103 SGR
-118 RKMESI
+118 
-124 LCEGKKELQR
+124 
-134 VSAIHWGKDEKVYV
+134 
-148 AAIDG
+148 
-153 LFVYDK
+153 
-159 GILTHV
+159 
-165 IADEGQV
+165 
-172 FSILE
+172 
-177 NTLTDYWLLTE
+177 
-188 KALLNLDTKT
+188 
-198 GKVTRYAWPL
+198 
-208 KFNPFFLA
+208 
-216 SLNSY
+216 
-221 KNILYISAE
+221 
-230 YNSMLRFDMKNRRF
+230 
-244 MNEFAIEDKKRTYPL
+244 
-259 IIDGGQLFVN
+259 LFVN
-269 TTWGIEVLSCTTNQL
+269 TTWGIEVLSCTTNRL

-291 DDMKN
+291 EDMKN

-359 KLIGTRNGLLLVSEK
+359 KLIGTRNGLLLVSEA

-431 YKGTQFYSCLSDEE
+431 YRGTQFYSCLSDEE

-485 DFRDRL
+485 DSRNRL
-491 WIGTTEG
+491 WIGTSDG
-498 LFLLDKVTHKITDTF
+498 IFLLDKVTRKITDTF
-513 EGKDKLKDIS
+513 EGKDKLKNIS

-630 MGLVVCDPYLLSQ
+630 MGLVVCDPYQLSQ

-734 KYLLRVRG
+734 TYLLRVRG

>member
-1 MYICREQNVKR
+1 
-12 MKNILVVLFI
+12 
-22 ILLNIL
+22 
-28 NPQYLLARDLKFN
+28 
-41 RLTAE
+41 
-46 NGLPYSTANVMLQD
+46 MLQD

-91 VRSLEETDGNWL
+91 VRSLEETDGNCL

-568 NTVYSVY
+568 NTVYSIY
-575 EDEQNVWWI
+575 EDEQNEWWI

-785 KVSIVE
+785 KVAIVG
-791 MKQDSDDELLNTA
+791 MKQDADDELLNA
-804 AYKPK
+804 AAHRPK
-809 TPRSSQEKLDRL
+809 TPRASQEKLDSL
-821 YEQLIH
+821 YEQLID

>member
-1 MYICREQNVKR
+1 
-12 MKNILVVLFI
+12 
-22 ILLNIL
+22 
-28 NPQYLLARDLKFN
+28 
-41 RLTAE
+41 
-46 NGLPYSTANVMLQD
+46 
-60 DNGFLWIGT
+60 
-69 HTGLCRYDGINTE
+69 
-82 IYSEFENRQ
+82 
-91 VRSLEETDGNWL
+91 
-103 WVGMESGLARINLKT
+103 
-118 RKMESI
+118 
-124 LCEGKKELQR
+124 
-134 VSAIHWGKDEKVYV
+134 
-148 AAIDG
+148 
-153 LFVYDK
+153 
-159 GILTHV
+159 
-165 IADEGQV
+165 
-172 FSILE
+172 
-177 NTLTDYWLLTE
+177 
-188 KALLNLDTKT
+188 
-198 GKVTRYAWPL
+198 
-208 KFNPFFLA
+208 
-216 SLNSY
+216 
-221 KNILYISAE
+221 
-230 YNSMLRFDMKNRRF
+230 
-244 MNEFAIEDKKRTYPL
+244 
-259 IIDGGQLFVN
+259 
-269 TTWGIEVLSCTTNQL
+269 
-284 QYTIAAD
+284 
-291 DDMKN
+291 
-296 GLRSNQ
+296 
-302 FYSMYKKGTT
+302 
-312 LWLGIF
+312 
-318 SGGIAYSQIENDAF
+318 
-332 NVYRLPGTDFTTF
+332 
-345 NRQVRSFCIVSDDI
+345 
-359 KLIGTRNGLLLVSEK
+359 
-374 EKRVQTFTTQDYPAL
+374 
-389 LSNSILFI
+389 FI

-568 NTVYSVY
+568 NTVYSIY
-575 EDEQNVWWI
+575 EDEQNEWWI

-785 KVSIVE
+785 KVAIVG
-791 MKQDSDDELLNTA
+791 MKQDADDELLNA
-804 AYKPK
+804 AAHRPK
-809 TPRSSQEKLDRL
+809 TPRASQEKLDSL
-821 YEQLIH
+821 YEQLID

>member
-1 MYICREQNVKR
+1 

-82 IYSEFENRQ
+82 IYSEFENKQ
-91 VRSLEETDGNWL
+91 VRALAETEGNWL
-103 WVGMESGLARINLKT
+103 WVGMENGLARINLKT

-148 AAIDG
+148 AAIAG

-159 GILTHV
+159 GVLSHV

-188 KALLNLDTKT
+188 KALLNLETKT
-198 GKVTRYAWPL
+198 GKVTKYAWPL
-208 KFNPFFLA
+208 KFNPFFQA

-221 KNILYISAE
+221 KNVLYISAE
-230 YNSMLRFDMKNRRF
+230 YNSMLRFDMKSRRF
-244 MNEFAIEDKKRTYPL
+244 MNEFAMEDKKRTYPL

-269 TTWGIEVLSCTTNQL
+269 TTWGIEVLSCTTNRL

-291 DDMKN
+291 EDVKN

-359 KLIGTRNGLLLVSEK
+359 KLIGTRNGLLLVSEA
-374 EKRVQTFTTQDYPAL
+374 EKRVQTFTTQDYSAL

-431 YKGTQFYSCLSDEE
+431 YRGTQFYSCLSDEE

-485 DFRDRL
+485 DSRNRL
-491 WIGTTEG
+491 WIGTSDG
-498 LFLLDKVTHKITDTF
+498 IFLLDKVTRKITDTF
-513 EGKDKLKDIS
+513 EGKDKLKNIS

-630 MGLVVCDPYLLSQ
+630 MGLVVCDPYQLSQ
-643 AVLCDLPRISSVKVA
+643 AVLCDLPRIRSVKVA

-734 KYLLRVRG
+734 TYLLRVRG

-870 FVAHYRVEAFVQKQ
+870 FVAHNRVEAFVQKQ

>member
-1 MYICREQNVKR
+1 M
-12 MKNILVVLFI
+12 
-22 ILLNIL
+22 
-28 NPQYLLARDLKFN
+28 
-41 RLTAE
+41 
-46 NGLPYSTANVMLQD
+46 
-60 DNGFLWIGT
+60 
-69 HTGLCRYDGINTE
+69 
-82 IYSEFENRQ
+82 
-91 VRSLEETDGNWL
+91 
-103 WVGMESGLARINLKT
+103 
-118 RKMESI
+118 
-124 LCEGKKELQR
+124 
-134 VSAIHWGKDEKVYV
+134 
-148 AAIDG
+148 
-153 LFVYDK
+153 
-159 GILTHV
+159 
-165 IADEGQV
+165 
-172 FSILE
+172 
-177 NTLTDYWLLTE
+177 
-188 KALLNLDTKT
+188 
-198 GKVTRYAWPL
+198 
-208 KFNPFFLA
+208 
-216 SLNSY
+216 NS
-221 KNILYISAE
+221 
-230 YNSMLRFDMKNRRF
+230 
-244 MNEFAIEDKKRTYPL
+244 
-259 IIDGGQLFVN
+259 GQLFVN
-269 TTWGIEVLSCTTNQL
+269 TTWGIEVLSCTTNRL

-291 DDMKN
+291 EDMKN

-359 KLIGTRNGLLLVSEK
+359 KLIGTRNGLLLVSEA

-431 YKGTQFYSCLSDEE
+431 YRGTQFYSCLSDEE

-568 NTVYSVY
+568 NTVYSIY
-575 EDEQNVWWI
+575 EDEQNEWWI

-734 KYLLRVRG
+734 TYLLRVRG

-785 KVSIVE
+785 KVAIVG
-791 MKQDSDDELLNTA
+791 MKQDADDELLNA
-804 AYKPK
+804 AAHRPK
-809 TPRSSQEKLDRL
+809 TPRASQEKLDSL
-821 YEQLIH
+821 YEQLID

>member
-1 MYICREQNVKR
+1 
-12 MKNILVVLFI
+12 
-22 ILLNIL
+22 
-28 NPQYLLARDLKFN
+28 
-41 RLTAE
+41 
-46 NGLPYSTANVMLQD
+46 
-60 DNGFLWIGT
+60 
-69 HTGLCRYDGINTE
+69 
-82 IYSEFENRQ
+82 
-91 VRSLEETDGNWL
+91 
-103 WVGMESGLARINLKT
+103 
-118 RKMESI
+118 
-124 LCEGKKELQR
+124 
-134 VSAIHWGKDEKVYV
+134 
-148 AAIDG
+148 
-153 LFVYDK
+153 
-159 GILTHV
+159 
-165 IADEGQV
+165 
-172 FSILE
+172 
-177 NTLTDYWLLTE
+177 
-188 KALLNLDTKT
+188 
-198 GKVTRYAWPL
+198 
-208 KFNPFFLA
+208 
-216 SLNSY
+216 
-221 KNILYISAE
+221 
-230 YNSMLRFDMKNRRF
+230 

-485 DFRDRL
+485 DSRNRL
-491 WIGTTEG
+491 WIGTSDG
-498 LFLLDKVTHKITDTF
+498 IFLLDKVTRKIMDTF
-513 EGKDKLKDIS
+513 EGKDKLKNIS
-523 KAQINNISRSKNGKM
+523 KAQINNISRSKNGKI

-768 IVVIIVL
+768 VVVIIVL

-785 KVSIVE
+785 KVAIVG
-791 MKQDSDDELLNTA
+791 MKQDADDELLNAA
-804 AYKPK
+804 AYRPK

-821 YEQLIH
+821 YEQLID

-926 KQEHDRVSKQ
+926 KQEYDRVSKQ

>member
-1 MYICREQNVKR
+1 M
-12 MKNILVVLFI
+12 
-22 ILLNIL
+22 
-28 NPQYLLARDLKFN
+28 
-41 RLTAE
+41 
-46 NGLPYSTANVMLQD
+46 
-60 DNGFLWIGT
+60 
-69 HTGLCRYDGINTE
+69 
-82 IYSEFENRQ
+82 
-91 VRSLEETDGNWL
+91 EETDGNWL

-134 VSAIHWGKDEKVYV
+134 VSAIHWGKDEKVYI

-291 DDMKN
+291 DDMKT

-485 DFRDRL
+485 DSRNRL
-491 WIGTTEG
+491 WIGTSDG
-498 LFLLDKVTHKITDTF
+498 IFLLDKVTRKIMDTF
-513 EGKDKLKDIS
+513 EGKDKLKNIS
-523 KAQINNISRSKNGKM
+523 KAQINNISRSKNGKI

-768 IVVIIVL
+768 VVVIIVL

-785 KVSIVE
+785 KVAIVG
-791 MKQDSDDELLNTA
+791 MKQDADDELLNAA
-804 AYKPK
+804 AYRPK

-821 YEQLIH
+821 YEQLID

-926 KQEHDRVSKQ
+926 KQEYDRVSKQ

>member
-12 MKNILVVLFI
+12 MKNILIVLFI

-485 DFRDRL
+485 DSRNRL
-491 WIGTTEG
+491 WIGTSDG
-498 LFLLDKVTHKITDTF
+498 IFLLDKVTRKIMDTF
-513 EGKDKLKDIS
+513 EGKDKLKNIS
-523 KAQINNISRSKNGKM
+523 KAQINNISRSKNGKI

-768 IVVIIVL
+768 VVVIIVL

-785 KVSIVE
+785 KVAIVG
-791 MKQDSDDELLNTA
+791 MKQDADDELLNAA
-804 AYKPK
+804 AYRPK
-809 TPRSSQEKLDRL
+809 TPRASQEKLDRL
-821 YEQLIH
+821 YEQLID

>member
-1 MYICREQNVKR
+1 
-12 MKNILVVLFI
+12 MKNILIVLFI

-82 IYSEFENRQ
+82 IYSEFENKQ
-91 VRSLEETDGNWL
+91 VRALAETEGNWL
-103 WVGMESGLARINLKT
+103 WVGMENGLARINLKT

-134 VSAIHWGKDEKVYV
+134 VSAIHWGKDEKVYI

-485 DFRDRL
+485 DSRNRL
-491 WIGTTEG
+491 WIGTSDG
-498 LFLLDKVTHKITDTF
+498 IFLLDKVTRKIMDTF
-513 EGKDKLKDIS
+513 EGKDKLKNIS
-523 KAQINNISRSKNGKM
+523 KAQINNISRSKNGKI

-768 IVVIIVL
+768 VVVIIVL

-785 KVSIVE
+785 KVAIVG
-791 MKQDSDDELLNTA
+791 MKQDADDELLNAA
-804 AYKPK
+804 AYRPK

-821 YEQLIH
+821 YEQLID

-926 KQEHDRVSKQ
+926 KQEYDRVSKQ